1 MNTIQPNVGNIRILR
16 SKRLPHRTTSFKG
29 RLPSIITEADK
40 PITNIIKQ
48 HYGNI
53 AERVGEKI
61 GNLATDKS
69 PLLRLSANA
78 RFNMEKGI
86 SSIKPKK
93 IPALLAENLLF
104 PIISLPLYSVSWVLK
119 KLISLTESKKIA
131 SLVKNKGVLSKI
143 KNSLNAVYKN
153 PVLRVPRKINDLNE
167 RTDILKGMYD
177 KTKDIITKF
186 AKENTTN
193 KADAD
198 NMVKNVIAQLN
209 GTAQTKD
216 PELIKKASE
225 YIKESLYKVSNKFF
239 DKHTGNYNTAFERPL
254 NRIVSGL
261 IPVLF
266 LANDAYNL
274 SVMCGDTKEMSKKE
288 AKERQKQE
296 ISRVFTT
303 AYIQLLVYGAF
314 TKQVN
319 TIPWFVPV
327 TSALTVLFSEITS
340 RKRLGKPIMFLTK
353 EKAVEYNNRKKGK
366 KAETKTNTQTQNFD
380 FIPADKKDP
389 AIFSNLKADL
399 DKQPV
404 KQNTENKTDKKSE
417 KKALINTETFK
428 KGLIILIGG
437 GFVLSL
443 LKNSSL
449 TKNSELVKGIK
460 EIGKFFKNKV
470 YNPLA
475 FKDFEM
481 KTQDFEELTNS
492 LKSAGCEKIA
502 EGHEFIKNKYGKITD
517 GIIKMEKGRLKA
529 GAADIIANS
538 AAEAS
543 GISNGTVAETIKS
556 AIKNAIKNGQTD
568 IAESKAE
575 SIAAKVREI
584 LNNKKVELTSE
595 QSKNLY
601 ETITESIK
609 NNTTYEAIQVET
621 KLKPFIDVLIEPFR
635 FILKA
640 VKLPFSLV
648 SNLINVAVSPIEKH
662 IASAEIG
669 LSKKEIT
676 KFEKVIHR
684 IITEIYG
691 EKNPKAGQISQ
702 TIFANAMDK
711 LEKKTLPY
719 RNAEAALKQAQA
731 AFDKAKEQGIKLGQN
746 DEVVVKLKQAQEA
759 FDKAHLKLKIFV
771 DRAVEKS
778 FNGVTQSSN
787 KNTDLAMMSKL
798 ASSAVT
804 SAFLVADNYNMVML
818 KSNGKDKEGAKEKA
832 NERIIQRLSALFYQ
846 SMLINWFNAT
856 FRSTYNSSLKGMAAV
871 VIPNTI
877 TTEILTRK
885 SIGMPVGR
893 KTYEELQA
901 IDEKNENRT
910 GFLGKYFK
918 FMRLLTGKK
927 PLKARTTKNSSAV
940 EIKKYN
946 YNDIKNNNPK
956 TTNVLEMFCK

>member
-1 MNTIQPNVGNIRILR
+1 MNTIQPDAGNITRMR
-16 SKRLPHRTTSFKG
+16 SHRLPRRTTSFKG
-29 RLPSIITEADK
+29 GLQSLITEADK
-40 PITNIIKQ
+40 PITNIFKQ

-61 GNLATDKS
+61 GGLATDTS

-78 RFNMEKGI
+78 RFNMEKGV
-86 SSIKPKK
+86 SSIKSKK
-93 IPALLAENLLF
+93 IPALLAENILF
-104 PIISLPLYSVSWVLK
+104 PFISLPLYAVSWVLK
-119 KLISLTESKKIA
+119 KLITITESKKIA
-131 SLVKNKGVLSKI
+131 SLVKNNNVLSKI
-143 KNSLNAVYKN
+143 KNSLNNVYKN
-153 PVLRVPRKINDLNE
+153 PLLRVPRKINDLNE
-167 RTDILKGMYD
+167 RTDILKGIYD

-186 AKENTTN
+186 AKENSHN
-193 KADAD
+193 KEEAD
-198 NMVKNVIAQLN
+198 KLFKEVISQLN

-216 PELIKKASE
+216 TELIKKSSE

-274 SVMCGDTKEMSKKE
+274 SVMCGDTKDMSKKE

-340 RKRLGKPIMFLTK
+340 RKRLGKPIMFLSK
-353 EKAVEYNNRKKGK
+353 EKAIEYNNRKKGK
-366 KAETKTNTQTQNFD
+366 KTENKADKYD

-389 AIFSNLKADL
+389 AIFSNIKSDL
-399 DKQPV
+399 NKQPI
-404 KQNTENKTDKKSE
+404 KQETKNKDDNKSE
-417 KKALINTETFK
+417 KKALINTQTLK
-428 KGLIILIGG
+428 KGLLILIGS

-449 TKNSELVKGIK
+449 TKNSQLVKGIK
-460 EIGKFFKNKV
+460 EIGKFFKTKV

-492 LKSAGCEKIA
+492 LKSVGCEKIA

-517 GIIKMEKGRLKA
+517 GIIKMEKGKLKS
-529 GAADIIANS
+529 GAADIIAES
-538 AAEAS
+538 AVNA
-543 GISNGTVAETIKS
+543 IDIKNLNLMNTIKS
-556 AIKNAIKNGQTD
+556 AVKTAIKNGQTD

-575 SIAAKVREI
+575 RIVAQIQEI
-584 LNNKKVELTSE
+584 LTNKKVKLTQE
-595 QSKNLY
+595 QTQKLSA
-601 ETITESIK
+601 TIRESIT
-609 NNTTYEAIQVET
+609 NNTIYEAIQVET
-621 KLKPFIDVLIEPFR
+621 KLKPYIDVLIEPFR
-635 FILKA
+635 FIIKA
-640 VKLPFSLV
+640 VKLPFSLL
-648 SNLINVAVSPIEKH
+648 SNLINIAVSPIEKH
-662 IASAEIG
+662 IASAELG
-669 LSKKEIT
+669 LTEKEIT
-676 KFEKVIHR
+676 KFEKAIHR

-691 EKNPKAGQISQ
+691 EKNPKSGQISQ
-702 TIFANAMDK
+702 TIFVNAMDK

-719 RNAEAALKQAQA
+719 RNAEEALKQAQA
-731 AFDKAKEQGIKLGQN
+731 AFDKAKAQGINLN
-746 DEVVVKLKQAQEA
+746 SDNEVVLKLNQAQKA
-759 FDKAHLKLKIFV
+759 FDKSRLKLKIFV

-856 FRSTYNSSLKGMAAV
+856 FRSTYNSSLKGMTAV
-871 VIPNTI
+871 VIPNTL

-885 SIGMPVGR
+885 SIGMPIGR

-901 IDEKNENRT
+901 IDEKNENRK
-910 GFLGKYFK
+910 GFIGKYFK

-927 PLKARTTKNSSAV
+927 PLKARITKNHALN

-946 YNDIKNNNPK
+946 YNDIKNNNPS

>member
-1 MNTIQPNVGNIRILR
+1 MITIQPDVGNTKITKSTGL
-16 SKRLPHRTTSFKG
+16 SHQATSFKG
-29 RLPSIITEADK
+29 GVQTLITQADK
-40 PITNIIKQ
+40 PIIDIFSKN
-48 HYGNI
+48 YGDI
-53 AERVGEKI
+53 AYRVGRKI

-69 PLLRLSANA
+69 PLLKLSANT
-78 RFNMEKGI
+78 RFNMEKGVA
-86 SSIKPKK
+86 SIKSKK
-93 IPALLAENLLF
+93 IPALLAENIF
-104 PIISLPLYSVSWVLK
+104 ISLPLYAVSW
-119 KLISLTESKKIA
+119 
-131 SLVKNKGVLSKI
+131 LVKKSINLVELAGEKNVISEKA
-143 KNSLNAVYKN
+143 KNSITKFLRNSLYDKAI
-153 PVLRVPRKINDLNE
+153 LRVPRKINDLNE

-177 KTKDIITKF
+177 KTKDIINKF
-186 AKENTTN
+186 VKENKSIT
-193 KADAD
+193 ADD
-198 NMVKNVIAQLN
+198 LINQLN
-209 GTAQTKD
+209 GTMKTD
-216 PELIKKASE
+216 NPELVKKAAE
-225 YIKESLYKVSNKFF
+225 YIKENLYKVSNKFF

-274 SVMCGDTKEMSKKE
+274 SVICGDTKDISKKE

-296 ISRVFTT
+296 ISRVFIT

-340 RKRLGKPIMFLTK
+340 RKRLGKPIMFLSK
-353 EKAVEYNNRKKGK
+353 EKAVEYNKKK
-366 KAETKTNTQTQNFD
+366 NAKQADNKENTANTKTQNFD

-389 AIFSNLKADL
+389 AIFSSLNSDL
-399 DKQPV
+399 NKQPI
-404 KQNTENKTDKKSE
+404 KQNTESKKDKKSE
-417 KKALINTETFK
+417 KKALINMQTFK

-437 GFVLSL
+437 GFILSL
-443 LKNSSL
+443 LKNSTL
-449 TKNSELVKGIK
+449 TKNSQLVKGIK
-460 EIGKFFKNKV
+460 GIGKFFKDKV

-475 FKDFEM
+475 FKNFEM
-481 KTQDFEELTNS
+481 TTQDFEELTNS

-517 GIIKMEKGRLKA
+517 GIIRMEKGKLKA
-529 GAADIIANS
+529 GAADIIAES
-538 AAEAS
+538 AVNA
-543 GISNGTVAETIKS
+543 IDIKNLNLMNTIKS
-556 AIKNAIKNGQTD
+556 AIKTSIKNGQTD

-575 SIAAKVREI
+575 SIAAKVQEI
-584 LNNKKVELTSE
+584 LTNKQVQLTQE
-595 QSKNLY
+595 QSQKLFD
-601 ETITESIK
+601 TIKQSIT

-621 KLKPFIDVLIEPFR
+621 KLKPFIDVLIEPFK

-640 VKLPFSLV
+640 IKLPFSLL
-648 SNLINVAVSPIEKH
+648 SNLINLAVSPIEKH
-662 IASAEIG
+662 IAVAEVGIP
-669 LSKKEIT
+669 KREIT
-676 KFEKVIHR
+676 TFERVIHR

-702 TIFANAMDK
+702 TIFANAMEQ

-719 RNAEAALKQAQA
+719 RNAEAALKKAEAVFEKAQQAGNVSANDMA
-731 AFDKAKEQGIKLGQN
+731 AINLNK
-746 DEVVVKLKQAQEA
+746 AQEA
-759 FDKAHLKLKIFV
+759 YNNARLKLKIFV

-856 FRSTYNSSLKGMAAV
+856 FRSTYNSSLKGMTAV

-901 IDEKNENRT
+901 IDEKNENRK

-927 PLKARTTKNSSAV
+927 PLKARVPNTTK
-940 EIKKYN
+940 EIIIKDN
-946 YNDIKNNNPK
+946 YKNLKQNNPTK
-956 TTNVLEMFCK
+956 TNVIEMFCK